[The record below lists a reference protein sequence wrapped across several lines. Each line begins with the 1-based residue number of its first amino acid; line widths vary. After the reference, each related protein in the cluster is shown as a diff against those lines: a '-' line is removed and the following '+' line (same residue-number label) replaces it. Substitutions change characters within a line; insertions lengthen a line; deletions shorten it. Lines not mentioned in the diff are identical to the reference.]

1 MSNLNYRV
9 RVAVPVHLYDCFDYL
24 LSESQY
30 QQAQVGARVTVSF
43 GRQNLVGIIIEK
55 LAPDAPIAPHIKLKS
70 ITELLDDAA
79 IFDAN
84 SLKLLTWASKYYQ
97 FPLGEVLHSAL
108 PSLLRQG
115 RPYNLL
121 ARMWR
126 VLDLIA
132 ENKIKRSEKQQEA
145 YKILKL
151 HPTGTAENILNLAGI
166 ETATLKAL
174 EKKGIIDCVLEAQ
187 DFSPIPMTLA
197 HMPLTANDEQKL
209 AIQSILKA
217 KNKYHAFLLDGLT
230 GSGKTEVYLQVMHE
244 VLKQGKQ
251 VLVLVPEIGLTPQ
264 TISRFQSRFHC
275 NIALMHSG

>member
-30 QQAQVGARVTVSF
+30 QQAQVGARVAVSF

-108 PSLLRQG
+108 PSLLETTVASI
-115 RPYNLL
+115 YSS
-121 ARMWR
+121 ART
-126 VLDLIA
+126 
-132 ENKIKRSEKQQEA
+132 EA
-145 YKILKL
+145 L
-151 HPTGTAENILNLAGI
+151 P
-166 ETATLKAL
+166 
-174 EKKGIIDCVLEAQ
+174 VFP
-187 DFSPIPMTLA
+187 FSPLA
-197 HMPLTANDEQKL
+197 
-209 AIQSILKA
+209 
-217 KNKYHAFLLDGLT
+217 
-230 GSGKTEVYLQVMHE
+230 VHE
-244 VLKQGKQ
+244 
-251 VLVLVPEIGLTPQ
+251 
-264 TISRFQSRFHC
+264 
-275 NIALMHSG
+275 